1 MKLIRVGTIP
11 FAISSLLMFACGK
24 IVVTDPTAPP
34 KAEKSEVLPAK
45 NTSVASDASSA
56 PDRGSTAADGTQLQ
70 PKAAE
75 VKPVVPA
82 PSAEFKSPPVDIP
95 KPQVTLAS
103 VPVALNAFGKVD
115 DGTSNGLVGDV
126 YDFLGIRYEAL
137 PDFSKM
143 TPLGKVLITQFN
155 VGERAQELGFP
166 GIKDNLSEFYG
177 IVFKGQINADVSGD
191 YKLFGACNDGCRIFI
206 DGVKVLDFDGLHG
219 AFPEKEGQFFNLGI
233 GWHDFK
239 LEYYQGDRPYI
250 GLMISWLKPGS
261 TMRAIIPEVAFRRAK

>member
-1 MKLIRVGTIP
+1 M
-11 FAISSLLMFACGK
+11 
-24 IVVTDPTAPP
+24 
-34 KAEKSEVLPAK
+34 
-45 NTSVASDASSA
+45 
-56 PDRGSTAADGTQLQ
+56 
-70 PKAAE
+70 
-75 VKPVVPA
+75 
-82 PSAEFKSPPVDIP
+82 
-95 KPQVTLAS
+95 
-103 VPVALNAFGKVD
+103 
-115 DGTSNGLVGDV
+115 GDV